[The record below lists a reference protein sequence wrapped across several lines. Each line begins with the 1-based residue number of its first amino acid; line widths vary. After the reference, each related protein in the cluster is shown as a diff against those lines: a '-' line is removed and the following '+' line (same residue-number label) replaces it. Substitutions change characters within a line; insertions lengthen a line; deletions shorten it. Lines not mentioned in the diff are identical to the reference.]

1 MPSFDIVSEVDK
13 HELTNAV
20 DQARRDLDNRYD
32 LRGTSARFE
41 LEDSVITQFGD
52 SEFAL
57 DQMLEILHKR
67 LAGRKIDLR
76 ALEMDDVESNV
87 SGARRRIT
95 IKQGLEQTQAKK
107 LIARIKDAKLKV
119 ETQIAGEKVRVIGKK
134 RDDLQAVIALLRK
147 SDLELPLQFDN
158 FRD

>member
-20 DQARRDLDNRYD
+20 DQAKRDLDNRYD